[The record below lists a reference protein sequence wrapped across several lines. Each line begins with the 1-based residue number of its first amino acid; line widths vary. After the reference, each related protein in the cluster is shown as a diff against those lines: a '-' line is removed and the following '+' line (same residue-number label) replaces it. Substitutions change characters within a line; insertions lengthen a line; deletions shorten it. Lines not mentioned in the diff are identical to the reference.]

1 MIEMIGIIAATITSF
16 GAFPQLVKAYR
27 TKKAEDLSYG
37 LVLFLV
43 IGVSLWLTY
52 GVMINSIP
60 VILESLVSL
69 SLIMA
74 ILILKIVYRENQ

>member
-69 SLIMA
+69 GLIMA
-74 ILILKIVYRENQ
+74 ILILKMVYRENK